1 MARNQKREVVELRW
15 HRLLLVL
22 GLVVGIAVLT
32 VGYVLQ
38 RRAHDELG
46 VQIKAVEREI
56 GWARERVREARGLV
70 ERSRR
75 KDVLI
80 ARAQQMDLQLVDI
93 QASQRLTIPL
103 MEVPAIEPESEVP
116 ESPESPESSPVAAP
130 VAAPKGAKAPKGP
143 MATAGRLVSPR

>member
-103 MEVPAIEPESEVP
+103 MDVPAIEPDSEVP
-116 ESPESPESSPVAAP
+116 DSTVSSPVATP
-130 VAAPKGAKAPKGP
+130 VSAPKGAKAPKGP

>member
-46 VQIKAVEREI
+46 IQIKAVEKEI

-75 KDVLI
+75 KDVLM
-80 ARAQQMDLQLVDI
+80 AHAQKMDLQLVDI

-103 MEVPAIEPESEVP
+103 LNVPGIEPASEVP
-116 ESPESPESSPVAAP
+116 DSTALSPASTPLA
-130 VAAPKGAKAPKGP
+130 P

>member
-116 ESPESPESSPVAAP
+116 ESPVSSPVAAP

>member
-75 KDVLI
+75 KDVLM
-80 ARAQQMDLQLVDI
+80 ARAQQMGLQLVDI
-93 QASQRLTIPL
+93 QASQRLMVPL
-103 MEVPAIEPESEVP
+103 LDVPGIEPASGVP
-116 ESPESPESSPVAAP
+116 DSTALSPASAP
-130 VAAPKGAKAPKGP
+130 MGP
-143 MATAGRLVSPR
+143 MATAGRLVAPR